1 MRTLAALPR
10 CTVDSGPLIPLP
22 LGTNSLFRQTMKWV
36 SLRGGI
42 KKINDLNFSLTL
54 IDPYTHSHVALLFY
68 QNRRNQSGV
77 SIEPQIFL
85 VSELADCVEP
95 ASPGSPVGRVSVV
108 RPHVT

>member
-1 MRTLAALPR
+1 
-10 CTVDSGPLIPLP
+10 
-22 LGTNSLFRQTMKWV
+22 MKWV

-54 IDPYTHSHVALLFY
+54 LYPFALRFY

-77 SIEPQIFL
+77 SIEPLIFL
-85 VSELADCVEP
+85 LSELADCVEP